1 MTPAGGTTPV
11 ASTLMGGAKTSGL
24 RERKKQ
30 RTRIEI
36 ETATYELIVEQG
48 WAATTIAA
56 IADRAQ
62 YARRTVFAYFPSKVD
77 IMFSDQTAS
86 AEYLRDV
93 LADHRISVVDGIRT
107 WLEWRTGDVDQEQAR
122 LRYKAIKADPE
133 LVVRDYAAHIE
144 WESVVAEAVSHR
156 TGEPAD
162 GMGPRMVGACAATLW
177 RGFREYLE
185 RDTPPFQETHAR
197 AFELLEQVYA
207 AAAQY
212 KRGKQRAT
220 SDTG

>member
-1 MTPAGGTTPV
+1 MPPATT
-11 ASTLMGGAKTSGL
+11 GL

-30 RTRIEI
+30 RTRTDI
-36 ETATYELIVEQG
+36 ETATYELIAEQG

-56 IADRAQ
+56 IAERAQ
-62 YARRTVFAYFPSKVD
+62 VSRRTVFAYFPNKID
-77 IMFSDQTAS
+77 IMFGDQAAS
-86 AEYLRDV
+86 AERLRDI
-93 LADHRISVVDGIRT
+93 LADQHVSVVNGIKT
-107 WLEWRTGDVDQEQAR
+107 WLEWRTGDVDHTQAR
-122 LRYKAIKADPE
+122 LRYEAIKADPE

-144 WESVVAEAVSHR
+144 WEKVVAEAVSRR

-185 RDTPPFQETHAR
+185 RDTPPFEQTYAR
-197 AFELLEQVYA
+197 AFDLLEQIYA

-212 KRGKQRAT
+212 RG
-220 SDTG
+220 